1 MHPFRRLSVWE
12 KAHELVLLL
21 YPVTEGS
28 LLRRYPSLA
37 HQLRR
42 SVSSIAANIAEGS
55 GHPSQAQFNRYI
67 TMALASARE
76 SEYHLLLARDL
87 GVMEGKQYAVFEA
100 RLGEIS
106 GMLIGLRRRVM
117 QRLGGGAPQAARAAP
132 RAAARTKGR

>member
-1 MHPFRRLSVWE
+1 MHPFRRLAVWE

-21 YPVTEGS
+21 YPVTEGP

-42 SVSSIAANIAEGS
+42 SAASIAANLAEGS

-76 SEYHLLLARDL
+76 SEYHLLLAKDL
-87 GVMEGKQYAVFEA
+87 GVLESREYAVFEA

-106 GMLIGLRRRVM
+106 GMLIGLRKRVM
-117 QRLGGGAPQAARAAP
+117 QRLQTPSTSA
-132 RAAARTKGR
+132 GRVPSKAKRS

>member
-1 MHPFRRLSVWE
+1 MHPFRRLAVWE
-12 KAHELVLLL
+12 KAHELTLLV
-21 YPVTEGS
+21 YEHCEGP
-28 LLRRYPSLA
+28 LGRRFPSLA

-42 SVSSIAANIAEGS
+42 SISSIAANLAEGS

-87 GVMEGKQYAVFEA
+87 GVLENKQYAVFEA

-106 GMLIGLRRRVM
+106 GMLIGLRKRVM
-117 QRLGGGAPQAARAAP
+117 ARLDGERTARPTRPKVAKAH
-132 RAAARTKGR
+132 

>member
-1 MHPFRRLSVWE
+1 MHPFKRLVVWE

-28 LLRRYPSLA
+28 MARRFPSLA

-42 SVSSIAANIAEGS
+42 SVASIAANLAQGS
-55 GHPSQAQFNRYI
+55 GHPSQAQFNCYI
-67 TMALASARE
+67 TLALASARE

-87 GVMEGKQYAVFEA
+87 GVLESRDYAVFEA

-106 GMLIGLRRRVM
+106 GMLIGLRKRVM
-117 QRLGGGAPQAARAAP
+117 QRLGTPTPSVRGT
-132 RAAARTKGR
+132 RTTKRS

>member
-1 MHPFRRLSVWE
+1 MHPFRRLAVWE

-21 YPVTEGS
+21 YPVTEGPMA
-28 LLRRYPSLA
+28 RRYPSLA

-42 SVSSIAANIAEGS
+42 SAASIAANLAEGS

-87 GVMEGKQYAVFEA
+87 GVLENRAYAVFEA

-117 QRLGGGAPQAARAAP
+117 QRLEATPAGP
-132 RAAARTKGR
+132 ARTRAVKRS